1 MSAAAWN
8 EALAGPDDDG
18 RRLDRVL
25 RRLFPYL
32 PLSALHRMF
41 RTGDVRVGAV
51 RARPDTRIA
60 SGDRIRVRMAPG
72 APEPSAD
79 LASAHSAAAPGPAA
93 GTDVDGL
100 LLVLRDGVLYLNKP
114 RGILV
119 HDGPD
124 SLEALVRRAY
134 PDSGAGS
141 LSFRPGPLHRL
152 DRNTSGV
159 VAFSLSLRGAAR
171 FLEAMRAGRIEKRYL
186 AVLDGLLMHEATWRD
201 RLVRDTARRI
211 SRSAET
217 TESRDPGSEAIT
229 RILPLA
235 RSNPERARPGR
246 TLALM
251 QLETGRTHQIRAQA
265 ALHGHPLSGDKKY
278 GSRSEGP
285 YLLHAWSLRI
295 LESPGSAHS
304 DESAV
309 TAPLPDYFTAALR
322 GIFELDQED
331 LCRLTEGLPVRGAS

>member
-25 RRLFPYL
+25 RRLFPQL

-41 RTGDVRVGAV
+41 RKGDVRVGAV

-72 APEPSAD
+72 SPAPSA
-79 LASAHSAAAPGPAA
+79 APSTAAPGLAA

-100 LLVLRDGVLYLNKP
+100 LLALRDGVLYLNKP
-114 RGILV
+114 RGLLV

-124 SLEALVRRAY
+124 SLESLVRRSY

-159 VAFSLSLRGAAR
+159 VAFSLSLRGAAD
-171 FLEAMRAGRIEKRYL
+171 FLEAMRSGRIEKRYL
-186 AVLDGLLMHEATWRD
+186 AVLDGLLMEGATWRD

-211 SRSAET
+211 SRSAEDT
-217 TESRDPGSEAIT
+217 GSQDPGSEAIT
-229 RILPLA
+229 RIIPLA
-235 RSNPERARPGR
+235 RSNHERAQPGR
-246 TLALM
+246 TLALV

-265 ALHGHPLSGDKKY
+265 ALHGHPLSGDNKY

-285 YLLHAWSLRI
+285 YLLHAWTLRI

-309 TAPLPDYFTAALR
+309 TAPLPDYFAAALR
-322 GIFELDQED
+322 GIFGLDQED
-331 LCRLTEGLPVRGAS
+331 LPRLTEGLPVRGAS